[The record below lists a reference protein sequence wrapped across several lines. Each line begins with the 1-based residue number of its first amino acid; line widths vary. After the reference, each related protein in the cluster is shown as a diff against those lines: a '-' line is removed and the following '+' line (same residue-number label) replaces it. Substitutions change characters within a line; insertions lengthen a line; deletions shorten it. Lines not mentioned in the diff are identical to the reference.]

1 MTNEYKYVECKVQPW
16 KKHNFDL
23 YKINTNLTF
32 SQITV
37 HLYAFWIQ
45 KLKNKLYIYY
55 NSSIRYFSWILYVYM

>member
-1 MTNEYKYVECKVQPW
+1 MNINMWNVKYNLV

-23 YKINTNLTF
+23 IYKINTNLTF

-55 NSSIRYFSWILYVYM
+55 DLSIKYFSWILYIYM